1 MRLACQ
7 VDRFAAQKCYHTT
20 AANAV
25 PAHGALHVRR
35 AAHRTSFDVFHTRSR
50 SWLQASEEQDEQ
62 LWAPAILVSEV
73 AAALSRGQS
82 DPMLALKAVRRL
94 RASRRLRLV
103 AVSTSL
109 AFSAAQVAAQQRMR
123 GCDAL
128 YVALAQRLG
137 ETLVTLD
144 RQQLERGAVLIETR
158 QP

>member
-1 MRLACQ
+1 MAV
-7 VDRFAAQKCYHTT
+7 VDASVYVAL
-20 AANAV
+20 ANAQ
-25 PAHGALHVRR
+25 
-35 AAHRTSFDVFHTRSR
+35 DVFHTRSR

-144 RQQLERGAVLIETR
+144 RRQLERGAMLIETR